1 MCSIIGSYSQSKI
14 EELANLNSYRGQHS
28 HSIFVFDYGVLRYR
42 HKQLGALDLGMHS
55 LPNGYIVVHQQ
66 APTTDGKDINS
77 VHPAEINDHLL
88 WHNGIIKTGEI
99 NRLREELRDDSKWD
113 TKLLLN
119 HLIRYE
125 NVNDIDGTFS
135 CLWYNGK
142 RLFLFRNEIS
152 PMFYDNDG
160 NISSTKFNDSK
171 SLEPNKIWLFEPSNS
186 RFDRSIASFETVEN
200 PYYFVD

>member
-1 MCSIIGSYSQSKI
+1 MCSIIGSFSKTKI

-28 HSIFVFDYGVLRYR
+28 HSIFVFDYGVIRYR
-42 HKQLGALDLGMHS
+42 HKQLGPLELDKHS

-66 APTTDGKDINS
+66 APTTDSKDINS

-88 WHNGIIKTGEI
+88 WHNGIIKTAEI
-99 NRLREELRDDSKWD
+99 NRLRVSLRNDSIWD

-119 HLIRYE
+119 HLIQYE

-142 RLFLFRNEIS
+142 QLFLFRNEIS
-152 PMFYDNDG
+152 PMFYDDTG
-160 NISSTKFNDSK
+160 NISSTKFDNSK
-171 SLEPNKIWLFEPSNS
+171 SLEPNNIWLFEPSS
-186 RFDRSIASFETVEN
+186 SIIDRSISAFETVEN